1 MTTTLSG
8 PERAPQSGNVKRLV
22 IFLHGLGADGDDLI
36 SLAPMLELPDT
47 QFASPHAP
55 FPCDMAPY
63 GYQWFSLLD
72 RSPTKVH
79 EGVKIAAPILNAY
92 IDAQRDRFKLQDADI
107 ALIGFSQGSMMALY
121 TSLRRPNALAGVIGF
136 SGALIGDHLLK
147 EEATAKLP
155 ICLVHGQEDE
165 IVPFGAMGHAEAALK
180 LHGIDVTAH
189 ARPRLGHGIDPEG
202 IEIAKEFLK
211 KVFGV

>member
-1 MTTTLSG
+1 MTTLTG

-72 RSPTKVH
+72 RAPVKLL
-79 EGVKIAAPILNAY
+79 EGVKIAAPILNQY
-92 IDAQRDRFKLQDADI
+92 IDAQRDRFKLNDSDI

-121 TSLRRPNALAGVIGF
+121 TSLRRPKPLAGVVGF
-136 SGALIGDHLLK
+136 SGALIGGHLLK
-147 EEATAKLP
+147 EEASSKLP
-155 ICLVHGQEDE
+155 ICLVHGEEDAV
-165 IVPFGAMGHAEAALK
+165 VPFGAMGHAEEALQ
-180 LHGIDVTAH
+180 LHGIDVTTH
-189 ARPRLGHGIDPEG
+189 ARPYLGHGIDPEG
-202 IEIAKEFLK
+202 IDIAKSFLK
-211 KVFGV
+211 TCFNL